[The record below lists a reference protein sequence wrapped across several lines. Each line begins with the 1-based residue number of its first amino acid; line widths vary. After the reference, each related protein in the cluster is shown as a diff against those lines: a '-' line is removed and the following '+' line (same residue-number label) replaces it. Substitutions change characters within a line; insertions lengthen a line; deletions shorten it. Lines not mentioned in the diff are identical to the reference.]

1 MQNEHNKF
9 MKKIK
14 KWQIFLFGALIGII
28 NGFFGG
34 GGGMVVVPLLNKM
47 FGFEQKKAQATALFV
62 ILPISL
68 VSTIVYMCFNSIA
81 FASGWP
87 VILGIVGGGVIGAT
101 LLNKLNNKVVKYI
114 FIFFMLLGGVG
125 MLIW

>member
-1 MQNEHNKF
+1 

-14 KWQIFLFGALIGII
+14 KWQILVFGALIGVI

-34 GGGMVVVPLLNKM
+34 GGGMVVVPLLNKL
-47 FGFEQKKAQATALFV
+47 FGMEQKKAQATALFV

-68 VSTIVYMCFNSIA
+68 VSTIVYLCHSSID
-81 FASGWP
+81 FAHGWP
-87 VILGIVGGGVIGAT
+87 VMLGIVGGGIIGAT
-101 LLNKLNNKVVKYI
+101 LLNKLNNKVIKGV

>member
-1 MQNEHNKF
+1 

-14 KWQIFLFGALIGII
+14 KWQIFLFGALIGVM

-34 GGGMVVVPLLNKM
+34 GGGMIVVPLLNKL
-47 FGFEQKKAQATALFV
+47 FGLEQKKAQATALFV

-68 VSTIVYMCFNSIA
+68 VSTIVYLSHNSIA
-81 FASGWP
+81 FSSGWP
-87 VILGIVGGGVIGAT
+87 VILGIVGGGLVGAT

>member
-1 MQNEHNKF
+1 
-9 MKKIK
+9 MKKVK
-14 KWQIFLFGALIGII
+14 KWQILLFGGLIGVI

-34 GGGMVVVPLLNKM
+34 GGGMVVVPLLTKL
-47 FGFEQKKAQATALFV
+47 FGLEQKKAQATALFV

-68 VSTIVYMCFNSIA
+68 VSTIVYLCFNSVN

-87 VILGIVGGGVIGAT
+87 VMVGIVAGGIIGAS
-101 LLNKLNNKVVKYI
+101 LLNKLKNNVVKGI
-114 FIFFMLLGGVG
+114 FIFFMILGGTG